1 VEDEID
7 EAAVRTRIVT
17 ELLESLEESR
27 KIMLDQEKDVKTR
40 ERWTQ
45 IHNSTSQILNTV
57 LRDLQMKDWEKRL
70 KIIEE
75 YRKQQKTMSIDQQ
88 NPDGQLLNP

>member
-1 VEDEID
+1 MAEKEI
-7 EAAVRTRIVT
+7 EENTVRTRIVT

-27 KIMLDQEKDVKTR
+27 NMMLDRERDVKTR

-57 LRDLQMKDWEKRL
+57 LRDLQMRDWEKRL
-70 KIIEE
+70 KIVEE
-75 YRKQQKTMSIDQQ
+75 YRKQQRTISIDQQ
-88 NPDGQLLNP
+88 NPDGRTA